1 LALLSDIKSDL
12 KQAMLD
18 KNDLV
23 RDTIRMFLAE
33 VQRFEIDN
41 KEEVDDTK
49 ALQIIN
55 KMIKQRNDSISQ
67 FKSGGR
73 DDLANKEQKEVDILS
88 KYKPE
93 QLSEEEITAR
103 VKEAIQGS
111 GASSMQDIG
120 KVMSVLKSSLAGS
133 ADMGMVSKIVKDEL
147 S

>member
-1 LALLSDIKSDL
+1 
-12 KQAMLD
+12 MLD

-41 KEEVDDTK
+41 KEDVDDTK

-55 KMIKQRNDSISQ
+55 KMIKQRNDSITQ
-67 FKSGGR
+67 FVSGGR
-73 DDLANKEQKEVDILS
+73 DDLADKEEQEVVILS
-88 KYKPE
+88 KYKPQ
-93 QLSEEEITAR
+93 QLDIAQVTEK
-103 VKEAIQGS
+103 VKEAISSS

-120 KVMSVLKSSLAGS
+120 KVMGILKSSLAGS
-133 ADMGMVSKIVKDEL
+133 ADMGMVSKFVKEEL

>member
-1 LALLSDIKSDL
+1 
-12 KQAMLD
+12 MLD

-41 KEEVDDTK
+41 KEEADDAK

-55 KMIKQRNDSISQ
+55 KMIKQRKDSISQ

-73 DDLANKEQKEVDILS
+73 EDLADKEQEEVNILS

-93 QLSEEEITAR
+93 QLSEEEVTTK
-103 VKEAIQGS
+103 VKDAIQDS
-111 GASSMQDIG
+111 GANSMQDIG
-120 KVMSVLKSSLAGS
+120 KVMGVLKSSLAGS

>member
-1 LALLSDIKSDL
+1 MLEKKDL
-12 KQAMLD
+12 E
-18 KNDLV
+18 

-33 VQRFEIDN
+33 VQRFEIDS

-73 DDLANKEQKEVDILS
+73 TDLAEKEEKEVIILS

-93 QLSEEEITAR
+93 QLSEEEVTKK
-103 VKEAIQGS
+103 VKEAIESS
-111 GASSMQDIG
+111 GASSMQDMG
-120 KVMSVLKSSLAGS
+120 KVMGVLNSSLAGS
-133 ADMGMVSKIVKDEL
+133 ADMAMVSKIVKEKL
-147 S
+147 A

>member
-1 LALLSDIKSDL
+1 MALLSDIKSDL
-12 KQAMLD
+12 KQAMLG

-41 KEEVDDTK
+41 KEEVNDAK

-73 DDLANKEQKEVDILS
+73 DDLADKEQQEVDILS

-93 QLSEEEITAR
+93 QLSEEEVTAK
-103 VKEAIQGS
+103 VKGAIQDS

-120 KVMSVLKSSLAGS
+120 KVMGVLKTSLAGS

>member
-1 LALLSDIKSDL
+1 MALISDIKKDL

-41 KEEVDDTK
+41 KEDVDDTK

-55 KMIKQRNDSISQ
+55 KMIKQRNDSITQ
-67 FKSGGR
+67 FVSGGR
-73 DDLANKEQKEVDILS
+73 DDLADKEEQEVVILS
-88 KYKPE
+88 KYKPQ
-93 QLSEEEITAR
+93 QLDIAQVTEK
-103 VKEAIQGS
+103 VKEAISSS

-120 KVMSVLKSSLAGS
+120 KVMGILKSSLAGS
-133 ADMGMVSKIVKDEL
+133 ADMGMVSKIVKEEL

>member
-1 LALLSDIKSDL
+1 MALLSDIKNDL

-18 KNDLV
+18 KNEMV
-23 RDTIRMFLAE
+23 RNTIRMFLAE
-33 VQRFEIDN
+33 VQRHEIDN
-41 KEEVDDTK
+41 KEEVDDSK

-73 DDLANKEQKEVDILS
+73 NDLAEKEQKEVDILS
-88 KYKPE
+88 KYKPA
-93 QLSEEEITAR
+93 QLSEEEIANK
-103 VKEAIQGS
+103 VKEVIKDS

-120 KVMSVLKSSLAGS
+120 KVMGVLKSSIAGS
-133 ADMGMVSKIVKDEL
+133 ADMGIVSKIVKDEL

>member
-1 LALLSDIKSDL
+1 
-12 KQAMLD
+12 MLD

-23 RDTIRMFLAE
+23 RDTIRMFLSE

-41 KEEVDDTK
+41 KEEVDDAK

-67 FKSGGR
+67 FREGGR
-73 DDLANKEQKEVDILS
+73 DDLAEKEEKEVEILS
-88 KYKPE
+88 KYKPQ
-93 QLSEEEITAR
+93 QLSEEEVALK
-103 VKEAIQGS
+103 VQEAIQET

-120 KVMSVLKSSLAGS
+120 KVMGVLKSSLAGS
-133 ADMGMVSKIVKDEL
+133 ADMGMVSKIVKEEL

>member
-1 LALLSDIKSDL
+1 
-12 KQAMLD
+12 MLD

-41 KEEVDDTK
+41 KEDVDDTK

-55 KMIKQRNDSISQ
+55 KMIKQRNDSITQ
-67 FKSGGR
+67 FVSGGR
-73 DDLANKEQKEVDILS
+73 DDLADKEEQEVVILS
-88 KYKPE
+88 KYKPQ
-93 QLSEEEITAR
+93 QLDIAQVTEK
-103 VKEAIQGS
+103 VKEAISSS

-120 KVMSVLKSSLAGS
+120 KVMGILKSSLAGS
-133 ADMGMVSKIVKDEL
+133 ADMGMVSKIVKEEL

>member
-1 LALLSDIKSDL
+1 
-12 KQAMLD
+12 MLD

-41 KEEVDDTK
+41 KEEVDDAK

-73 DDLANKEQKEVDILS
+73 DDLADKEQQEVNILS

-93 QLSEEEITAR
+93 QLSEEEVTTK
-103 VKEAIQGS
+103 VKDAIQDS
-111 GASSMQDIG
+111 GANSMQDIG
-120 KVMSVLKSSLAGS
+120 KVMGVLKSSLAGS